1 MEDIEYSNIGKE
13 KRKLYDMAG
22 KRKPIIF
29 IFFILVSAGL
39 VFSPVLF
46 KNQIKVKAG
55 SLQTSVVIYICGNG
69 IIEGPEICD
78 DGPNNGR
85 YAYNAADKFCN
96 TTCDGWAPYCG
107 DGILQSDYGE
117 ECDDGNNVSGD
128 GCDAT
133 CKTEIAPPSGGG
145 GGGGIAPRETKVI
158 IKGKAYPNAR
168 ITFLKDGKV
177 VTTKKIDKSANFRT
191 EIKDITPGLWTFSLW
206 AEDKA
211 GRKSITLSY
220 TINVQ
225 KNMITTISGIFLPP
239 TIELSK
245 VNLKKGEELDIS
257 GQTAPQSQVFA
268 HIESSEVIKTASSTK
283 EGDWKIKLNTKNL
296 EEGTHTTRAKA
307 KTFDGLE
314 SPFSQVLAFYIGEG
328 ISGPVCHSDLNN
340 DGKVNLI
347 DFSILLYWWGKENPS
362 VDLNQDGM
370 VNLPDFSIMLYY
382 WTG

>member
-1 MEDIEYSNIGKE
+1 
-13 KRKLYDMAG
+13 MAG
-22 KRKPIIF
+22 TRKIIIS
-29 IFFILVSAGL
+29 IFFVLILAGL

-46 KNQIKVKAG
+46 ENQVKAG
-55 SLQTSVVIYICGNG
+55 SLQTSVVIYVCGNG

-107 DGILQSDYGE
+107 DGVLQSNYGE
-117 ECDDGNNVSGD
+117 ECDDGNNVPDD
-128 GCDAT
+128 GCSAI
-133 CKTEIAPPSGGG
+133 CKTEAAPPGGG
-145 GGGGIAPRETKVI
+145 GGGGYAPPSRKTKVI
-158 IKGKAYPNAR
+158 IEGKAYPEA
-168 ITFLKDGKV
+168 
-177 VTTKKIDKSANFRT
+177 KI
-191 EIKDITPGLWTFSLW
+191 IWTFSLW
-206 AEDKA
+206 AEDKT

-245 VNLKKGEELDIS
+245 VNLKRGEELDIS
-257 GQTAPQSQVFA
+257 GQTAPQSQVFT
-268 HIESSEVIKTASSTK
+268 HIESSELIKTVTSTE
-283 EGDWKIKLNTKNL
+283 EGDWQVEIDTGIL

-314 SPFSQVLAFYIGEG
+314 SSFSSVLAFYVGKEVPGVIL
-328 ISGPVCHSDLNN
+328 SADLNQ

-347 DFSILLYWWGKENPS
+347 DFSVLLYWWGKENPS
-362 VDLNQDGM
+362 VDLNQDGL
-370 VNLPDFSIMLYY
+370 VDLPDFSIMLYY